1 MRQDLFRCAAGVIA
15 PIFSEIPR
23 SVPQRLR
30 TAVGDCGQCM
40 AQECVFRIH
49 AREATRVVPSA
60 SKLGTMDAKSRAWQR
75 LQAEL
80 KQPQTDSAPAPVK
93 VDPRKETLLERFQR
107 MAKQPLSK
115 PQPEAA

>member
-1 MRQDLFRCAAGVIA
+1 
-15 PIFSEIPR
+15 
-23 SVPQRLR
+23 
-30 TAVGDCGQCM
+30 
-40 AQECVFRIH
+40 
-49 AREATRVVPSA
+49 
-60 SKLGTMDAKSRAWQR
+60 MDAKSRAWQR

-107 MAKQPLSK
+107 MAKQPLGK